1 MDKKYYITTE
11 SAKKLIDLIKN
22 DKQGRFPSFEGEPL
36 VSSALASWEHRGL
49 GWNEISGTLCA
60 RDYKDPKFVCVPID
74 STLMNPKELLISNC
88 ITARI
93 DAGIQNKQSIG
104 VAVFEQILNNY
115 MIRKLTPLECWRL
128 MGFSDS
134 DFYKAQ
140 SVMSNT
146 QLYKQAG
153 NSIVV
158 LVLESIFTQLFLT

>member
-1 MDKKYYITTE
+1 M
-11 SAKKLIDLIKN
+11 IKN

-60 RDYKDPKFVCVPID
+60 RDYKDPKVVCVPID